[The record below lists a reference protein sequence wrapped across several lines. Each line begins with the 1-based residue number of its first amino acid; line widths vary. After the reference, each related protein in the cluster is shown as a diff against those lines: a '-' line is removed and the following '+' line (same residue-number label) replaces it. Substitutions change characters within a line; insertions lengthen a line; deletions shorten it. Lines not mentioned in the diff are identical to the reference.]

1 MIPHPTTVHVVTELG
16 RLELLTAVRRERLAA
31 TPVRAVLP
39 WRQMAVCAITLLALA
54 LGLGV

>member
-1 MIPHPTTVHVVTELG
+1 MIPHPATIQVVTELG
-16 RLELLTAVRRERLAA
+16 RQEPLTTADHERQAARTAGEVLL
-31 TPVRAVLP
+31 